1 MMAAYNQFSEE
12 HQYHLLVYI
21 FVLILKFF
29 RILQVPV
36 FLLNSATL
44 LHQNN
49 RHNVCGRRTNWSE
62 YHLVSVKSLRNA
74 ALWECEA
81 SLQMVKTHVYQAG
94 TPPQKTPKNLQ
105 TCNLFLVTP
114 R

>member
-12 HQYHLLVYI
+12 HQYRLLVYI
-21 FVLILKFF
+21 FVLILKIL

-62 YHLVSVKSLRNA
+62 CHPLYFF
-74 ALWECEA
+74 
-81 SLQMVKTHVYQAG
+81 G
-94 TPPQKTPKNLQ
+94 TLGPAYNEFGYNDQIIPRISTENSSHGQK
-105 TCNLFLVTP
+105 CF
-114 R
+114 